1 MNKIKYISQIED
13 DLKNVLCIDF
23 DGVIHNDSFGF
34 HDGTIYGEPITG
46 SVDYIKIL
54 SKSYKLIIY
63 TCKANPN
70 RPLIDGKNGKEL
82 IWEWLK
88 KYSIDTYIHDVTF
101 NKPNAVAYIDNKAIK
116 FENWEKT
123 YENIILLK

>member
-1 MNKIKYISQIED
+1 MDKVKYITQVED
-13 DLKNVLCIDF
+13 DLKNILCIDF
-23 DGVIHNDSFGF
+23 DGVIHDDIFGF

-46 SVDYIKIL
+46 SLDYIKII
-54 SKSYKLIIY
+54 SKNYKLIIY

-70 RPLIDGKNGKEL
+70 RPLINGKTGKEL

-88 KYSIDTYIHDVTF
+88 KHNIDEYIYDVTF

-123 YENIILLK
+123 YKHIILLK